1 VVKKPPK
8 PYAGFPLFPHST
20 GRWAKK
26 IRKRFVYF
34 TPWRTPLGE
43 ILPDGGGWRAAL
55 AEFERQ
61 AVDLYAGRECEPLDD
76 SAITGRERM
85 MPRATPMTDAL
96 RASIRDCGLT
106 ANEIARRT
114 GLHKQT
120 ISRFLNG
127 YDLMLSSAELV
138 AEVTGIE
145 LRFRPKRMTS
155 TFDMEGGG
163 A

>member
-1 VVKKPPK
+1 
-8 PYAGFPLFPHST
+8 
-20 GRWAKK
+20 
-26 IRKRFVYF
+26 
-34 TPWRTPLGE
+34 
-43 ILPDGGGWRAAL
+43 
-55 AEFERQ
+55 
-61 AVDLYAGRECEPLDD
+61 
-76 SAITGRERM
+76 
-85 MPRATPMTDAL
+85 
-96 RASIRDCGLT
+96 LT